1 MIRCAQSLVM
11 DGTTAHVKMDSLLTK
26 MDIHAMVGCVY
37 VHGCACALFSIVLFF
52 PQISMSAPLM
62 VQHSVNLLAVTVIT
76 HLVAITAHVRKAII
90 SMSNASYALVRLI
103 YAWLP
108 PHYLRLFII
117 AILLQLP

>member
-1 MIRCAQSLVM
+1 MYVVWCGV
-11 DGTTAHVKMDSLLTK
+11 V
-26 MDIHAMVGCVY
+26 CVY
-37 VHGCACALFSIVLFF
+37 LCVCMCVHGCASCALCMFSRIILLCFL
-52 PQISMSAPLM
+52 QILMSAPLM

-108 PHYLRLFII
+108 PHDLRL
-117 AILLQLP
+117 LK